1 MVCLWNETISVI
13 WRIEFISLSFLF
25 SFSTSFRFFSLSAST
40 FSKKTL
46 WLAWVVAVFVVAGR
60 GAASLKPQAES
71 PIGNYFCFKVADAR
85 EFNST
90 STAKELGKSEPSSP
104 VSPFLLL
111 PRLVKQTKKGHVHVQ
126 QDEQRAQLVNVN
138 FSHLTKWK
146 FCRQGAAPSASTP
159 TGRPPPG
166 HGPLEHHFVCEFGVD
181 VKHKETGRR
190 FPPVSLSY
198 FNCHS
203 LPYLLLPLQWQLQQS
218 THLNI

>member
-13 WRIEFISLSFLF
+13 WRIEFITLSFFFILYFF
-25 SFSTSFRFFSLSAST
+25 SFFSLSAST

-60 GAASLKPQAES
+60 GAASLKPWAES

-90 STAKELGKSEPSSP
+90 STAKELGKSEPSFP
-104 VSPFLLL
+104 VCPFLLL

-146 FCRQGAAPSASTP
+146 FCRQGAAPSIPPWQASP
-159 TGRPPPG
+159 WPRSFGASLCLRVWG
-166 HGPLEHHFVCEFGVD
+166 WCE
-181 VKHKETGRR
+181 T
-190 FPPVSLSY
+190 
-198 FNCHS
+198 
-203 LPYLLLPLQWQLQQS
+203 
-218 THLNI
+218 